1 MPQKALKSYKVPA
14 LNDLQR
20 IVTRQ
25 IRWGASEVKK
35 KDYLK
40 LCIQKTQD
48 ICTIYHSMKAK

>member
-1 MPQKALKSYKVPA
+1 MPA

-20 IVTRQ
+20 TVTRQ

-48 ICTIYHSMKAK
+48 ICTIYHSVKTK